1 MREGVM
7 YQMKVAWLTFSFEA
21 EGRGRGVH
29 LW

>member
-1 MREGVM
+1 MREEMM
-7 YQMKVAWLTFSFEA
+7 YQMKVAWLMFSFEA